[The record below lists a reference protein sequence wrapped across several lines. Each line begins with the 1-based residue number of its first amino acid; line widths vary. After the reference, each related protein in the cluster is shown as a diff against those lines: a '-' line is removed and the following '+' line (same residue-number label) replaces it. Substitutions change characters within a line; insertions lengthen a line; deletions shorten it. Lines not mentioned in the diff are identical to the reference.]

1 MLFSVRSNIV
11 VDKNEWQMVNLSFLQ
26 WTSFDGIT
34 VFLEIVFGRR
44 YFSMK
49 QNQIISEKN
58 RMTEY
63 NNFQI
68 KIDWL
73 II

>member
-1 MLFSVRSNIV
+1 
-11 VDKNEWQMVNLSFLQ
+11 MVNLSFLQ

>member
-1 MLFSVRSNIV
+1 
-11 VDKNEWQMVNLSFLQ
+11 MVNLSFPQ
-26 WTSFDGIT
+26 WTSFNGIT
-34 VFLEIVFGRR
+34 VFFLEIVFGRR

-58 RMTEY
+58 RMTEC

-68 KIDWL
+68 KIDPL